1 MKMPQVKQDYYPMK
15 GGLDLLTPA
24 IQLFPGKV
32 FDAQNYEPEI
42 SGGYKRIYGYERFD
56 GHTSPTAA
64 TYSLISITLSG
75 TIAVGDTVTGATS
88 GATGKALGLFNSNQ
102 DLILGRVTGTF
113 VSGENLQVSAA
124 TQAVST
130 STATVGGSGSPSND
144 ADYTLLAANDL
155 RTSISA
161 VPGSGRIRGIWVF
174 GDVVYAFRDNA
185 GGTAGD
191 MYKSTASGWSQV
203 TFGSEFT
210 FSTGVLAPTVGQT
223 IKGAT
228 SGATG
233 VVTAVLLRAGA
244 WSGTGVGS
252 IVYTVTAGTFS
263 SGELIKDNALAT
275 TYCTT
280 TSVGAAITRAAGGS
294 MEFVTAN
301 FTGSTATKKMY
312 GCDGV
317 NKAFEFDG
325 TTYVPIRTGMTTD
338 TPTHIQAHR
347 NYLFLSFLGSVQYSA
362 LGAPYSWTAVLGA
375 GEIATG
381 DYVTGMIPQGGT
393 GSGSSMAIFTS
404 GKTFMLYGSSSSD
417 FQLVI
422 STFDLGY
429 SAFTAQPVGNN
440 TFGLTARGVQSLIT
454 TLTYGDFEYASIT
467 HLIQSLITAKRGLET
482 ASSSSQIKNQYRL
495 FFNDNTGIVVGLTG
509 GAVDGI
515 MYLNYGRVVRCIT
528 TATLS
533 TGEEVTYFGSD
544 DGYVYRDNIGTS
556 FDGETIEAWIRPAF
570 NNLKSPRLRKRFRRA
585 VFEVKAEGYAQVNV
599 AYDLGYGSPNVNPSA
614 IASDTPLI
622 GGGGYWDQFTWDQ
635 FTWDTQIF
643 ADPSISI
650 EGTEKNISFFFYSNR
665 AQDKSH
671 TVQGVTLLYSE
682 RRVER

>member
-1 MKMPQVKQDYYPMK
+1 MKMPTVKQDYYPMG

-24 IQLFPGKV
+24 IALSPGKC
-32 FDAQNYEPEI
+32 FDCQNYEPEI
-42 SGGYKRIYGYERFD
+42 SGGYRRIDGYERYD
-56 GHTSPTAA
+56 GQTSPTAA
-64 TYSLISITLSG
+64 SYAVMTIAMTGS
-75 TIAVGDTVTGATS
+75 IAVGNTVTGASS
-88 GATGKALGLFNSNQ
+88 GATGKCLALDTGNTNLV
-102 DLILGRVTGTF
+102 LGRLSGTF
-113 VSGENLQVSAA
+113 TVGENLN
-124 TQAVST
+124 
-130 STATVGGSGSPSND
+130 VGGTPQATAVTTASVNGASSSSDD
-144 ADYTLLAANDL
+144 ADYTLLAANDIRADIL
-155 RTSISA
+155 V
-161 VPGSGRIRGIWVF
+161 VPGSGQIRGVWVYN
-174 GDVVYAFRDNA
+174 DILYAFRDNA

-191 MYKSTASGWSQV
+191 MYKATSSGWV
-203 TFGSEFT
+203 KITFPSEFT
-210 FSTGVLAPTVGQT
+210 FSTGTIAPTLGQT

-263 SGELIKDNALAT
+263 SGELIKDNALAV

-280 TSVGAAITRAAGGS
+280 TSAGAAITRAAGGS
-294 MEFVTAN
+294 MEFVNAN

-347 NYLFLSFLGSVQYSA
+347 NYLFLSFLGSVQFSA

-404 GKTFMLYGSSSSD
+404 GKTFMLYGSSASD

-482 ASSSSQIKNQYRL
+482 CSTSSRLKDQYRL
-495 FFNDNTGIVVGLTG
+495 YFNDGYGLVVGLTG
-509 GAVDGI
+509 DNVNGLMV
-515 MYLNYGRVVRCIT
+515 LNYGIPVRCIT
-528 TATLS
+528 TQTLS
-533 TGEEVTYFGSD
+533 TGLEVTYFGSD
-544 DGYVYRDNIGTS
+544 NGYVYKDNTGTS
-556 FDGETIEAWIRPAF
+556 FDGSVIDAWIRPAF
-570 NNLKSPRLRKRFRRA
+570 NNLKSPKLRKRYRRA
-585 VFEVKAEGYAQVNV
+585 TFEVKATGYARVNIT
-599 AYDLGYGSPNVNPSA
+599 YDLGYGNPDMNQMVTRP
-614 IASDTPLI
+614 DTTLT
-622 GGGGYWDQFTWDQ
+622 GNGGYWDQFTWDQ
-635 FTWDTQIF
+635 FVWDTQVF
-643 ADPSISI
+643 AQPSISI
-650 EGTEKNISFFFYSNR
+650 EGTEKNIGFFFYSSR

-671 TVQGVTLLYSE
+671 TVQGVILNWTPRRLE
-682 RRVER
+682 R